1 MTIEHI
7 PFKQLNIDQLYDILQ
22 FRIDIYVV
30 EQGWR
35 YQDLDNIDKH
45 SHHVTLKQD
54 NEIIGVSRLY
64 EMEGSAWIGRMLVN
78 KQFRRQKFG
87 TQLMEYNI
95 NACQQ
100 LFPDQDIRLL
110 SPLSI
115 KQFYEN
121 HQFQISG
128 DIFHDEGVPYVEM
141 TRDNHTI

>member
-7 PFKQLNIDQLYDILQ
+7 PYHQLSLDQLYDILQ
-22 FRIDIYVV
+22 FRIEIYIV

-35 YQDLDNIDKH
+35 FQDLDNIDKH
-45 SHHVTLKQD
+45 SNHVFLTHNNDL
-54 NEIIGVSRLY
+54 IGVSRLY
-64 EMEGSAWIGRMLVN
+64 EMEGSAWIGRMLVA
-78 KQFRRQKFG
+78 KQFRRQSYG

-95 NACQQ
+95 NACQ
-100 LFPDQDIRLL
+100 LLYPDQAIKLL
-110 SPLSI
+110 SPLEI

-141 TRDNHTI
+141 TRDNQTI